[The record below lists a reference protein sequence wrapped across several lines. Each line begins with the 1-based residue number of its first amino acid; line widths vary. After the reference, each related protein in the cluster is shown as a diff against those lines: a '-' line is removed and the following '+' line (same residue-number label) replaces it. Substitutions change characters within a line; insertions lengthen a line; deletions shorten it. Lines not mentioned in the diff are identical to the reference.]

1 MPRGLFRQLAG
12 SVLLS
17 ISLVASLAVIER
29 LGPWPVQPLV
39 ARHDLPRHLV
49 DAVRDAILGA
59 NDNPDVAA
67 ALRDAAL
74 TRLVPVD
81 DAHYAPHTEYW
92 DARDAH
98 LALPPYWYFM
108 SETGRRILRAYGP
121 ERCMWGGNFPAELWH
136 PELSCADHLALL
148 RDEICATE
156 AERQAVLA
164 ETPLR
169 VWFPDRA

>member
-1 MPRGLFRQLAG
+1 MFFVLFYFFCIGQSKKVATAAG
-12 SVLLS
+12 RRIGCNDP
-17 ISLVASLAVIER
+17 ISLSGHHALRHAIGRHGADPSTFAEMVFTGGHHNSLDALIAGEIDACVVDSVVRIGRARHDEGVASLAVIER

-81 DAHYAPHTEYW
+81 DAHYAPVR
-92 DARDAH
+92 A
-98 LALPPYWYFM
+98 AL
-108 SETGRRILRAYGP
+108 
-121 ERCMWGGNFPAELWH
+121 ERNGLEFP
-136 PELSCADHLALL
+136 
-148 RDEICATE
+148 
-156 AERQAVLA
+156 
-164 ETPLR
+164 
-169 VWFPDRA
+169 